1 MVRDPL
7 NLNRFELIDDKIKAL
22 EKARDDALWD
32 ENETAVDVLE
42 REIKRLKTL
51 RDNGEQ
57 YDMPF

>member
-1 MVRDPL
+1 MVIDPL
-7 NLNRFELIDDKIKAL
+7 NLNRFESIDDKVKAL
-22 EKARDDALWD
+22 EKALDAALWD
-32 ENETAVDVLE
+32 ENEPAVAVLE